1 MSGIACEW
9 MLSVSFPG
17 ARLDPTTEAQLLFDI
32 PFFLTRGAPM
42 NQALDNLHSSQSSTG
57 AQSSGQEI
65 TVLVV
70 DDHPAIREAL
80 SGAIGRDEG
89 MRVLGLLSTAAE
101 ATTFLETH
109 APDVFVVDISLGDG
123 DGLDLIETVRAR
135 CPEVKVLVYSIHDE
149 SLYAGRA
156 LRAGA
161 LGYVS
166 KSASTDT
173 VLKAIRQIQEGEVYL
188 SQRVASQ
195 ILGNVIRTQK
205 YGANPVEQL
214 TDRELTVFR
223 MIGNGK
229 SVREI
234 ADQLDLSR
242 KTVET
247 YRRRA
252 KEKFGFES
260 VDELLRYATEWTERQ
275 GSESG
280 E

>member
-1 MSGIACEW
+1 
-9 MLSVSFPG
+9 
-17 ARLDPTTEAQLLFDI
+17 
-32 PFFLTRGAPM
+32 M
-42 NQALDNLHSSQSSTG
+42 NQVLRNPSSPQRASGSQSSERQT
-57 AQSSGQEI
+57 

-80 SGAIGRDEG
+80 SGALAREEG
-89 MRVLGLLSTAAE
+89 VRVLDLLSTAAE
-101 ATTFLETH
+101 VETFLNTKT
-109 APDVFVVDISLGDG
+109 PDVFVVDISLGDG
-123 DGLDLIETVRAR
+123 GGLDLIEKVRAQA
-135 CPEVKVLVYSIHDE
+135 PETKILVYSMHDE

-161 LGYVS
+161 LGYVP

-173 VLKAIRQIQEGEVYL
+173 VIEAIQHIKEGEVYL
-188 SQRVASQ
+188 SPQVASQ
-195 ILGNVIRTQK
+195 ILGSVIRTQK
-205 YGANPVEQL
+205 YGANPAEQL
-214 TDRELTVFR
+214 TERELTVFR
-223 MIGNGK
+223 MLGRGE

-252 KEKFGFES
+252 KEKFGYET
-260 VDELLRYATEWTERQ
+260 VDELLRFAIEWRERQ
-275 GSESG
+275 GPELK

>member
-1 MSGIACEW
+1 
-9 MLSVSFPG
+9 VQ
-17 ARLDPTTEAQLLFDI
+17 T
-32 PFFLTRGAPM
+32 
-42 NQALDNLHSSQSSTG
+42 
-57 AQSSGQEI
+57 

-80 SGAIGRDEG
+80 SEAIARDEG

-101 ATTFLETH
+101 AQTFLETKT
-109 APDVFVVDISLGDG
+109 PDVFVVDISLGDG
-123 DGLDLIETVRAR
+123 DGLDLIETVRSQ
-135 CPEVKVLVYSIHDE
+135 CPEMTVLVYSMHDE

-156 LRAGA
+156 LRVGA
-161 LGYVS
+161 LGYVP

-173 VLKAIRQIQEGEVYL
+173 VIEAIQQIKEGGIYL
-188 SQRVASQ
+188 SPEVASR
-195 ILGNVIRTQK
+195 ILGSVIRTQK

-214 TDRELTVFR
+214 TERELTVFR
-223 MIGNGK
+223 MIGRGK

-252 KEKFGFES
+252 KEKFGYET
-260 VDELLRYATEWTERQ
+260 VDELLRYAIEWTDRR
-275 GSESG
+275 SSDSTD
-280 E
+280 